1 MSVPADHAEWLRKGG
16 FPVPPDPTL
25 TDADRGILAKFG
37 HWMEALT
44 NGTLKPVTPDQER
57 FLRVHRGE
65 EPPTTPFE
73 IAWVKLLAV
82 RHAHAHAPAALRPT
96 ITEPQLNQLFARLE
110 AVRSERLA
118 AQREYVFRRL
128 DILAP
133 VQAQL
138 DALETE
144 AAGRMKQLEEAVE
157 AAELAVRQAVVGY
170 GRSYWRGKVKA
181 TFYRPSVTFDNKA
194 LQEYAATHPELEQF
208 KKVGQPRVTIKYES
222 GGEPALPQGTQP
234 PALQIG
240 RQGNADD
247 ADCDA
252 DERG

>member
-1 MSVPADHAEWLRKGG
+1 MSVPADHAEWLRRGG
-16 FPVPPDPTL
+16 FAVPPDPTL
-25 TDADRGILAKFG
+25 DEADRGILAKFG

-44 NGTLKPVTPDQER
+44 SGTLKPVTPDQQR
-57 FLRVHRGE
+57 FLRVHIGE

-96 ITEPQLNQLFARLE
+96 ITEPQLNALFARLE
-110 AVRSERLA
+110 AMRAERIA

-138 DALETE
+138 DALEGETQ
-144 AAGRMKQLEEAVE
+144 ARLKQMEETVE
-157 AAELAVRQAVVGY
+157 TAELAVRQAVLGY
-170 GRSYWRGKVKA
+170 GRSYYRGRVKA
-181 TFYRPSVTFDNKA
+181 TYYRPSVTFDNKA
-194 LQEYAATHPELEQF
+194 LQEYAATHPEVEQF

-222 GGEPALPQGTQP
+222 GGEPALPGGTQP
-234 PALQIG
+234 EALEEGERPA
-240 RQGNADD
+240 
-247 ADCDA
+247 
-252 DERG
+252 

>member
-25 TDADRGILAKFG
+25 DEADRGILAKFG

-44 NGTLKPVTPDQER
+44 SGTLKPVTPDQQR
-57 FLRVHRGE
+57 FLRVHIGE

-96 ITEPQLNQLFARLE
+96 ITEPQLNALFARLE
-110 AVRSERLA
+110 AMRAERIA

-138 DALETE
+138 DALEGETQ
-144 AAGRMKQLEEAVE
+144 ARLKQLEEVVE
-157 AAELAVRQAVVGY
+157 AAELAVRQAVLGY
-170 GRSYWRGKVKA
+170 GRSYYRGRVKA

-194 LQEYAATHPELEQF
+194 LQEYAATHPEIEQF

-222 GGEPALPQGTQP
+222 GGEPVLPVGSQPEALGEGER
-234 PALQIG
+234 PA
-240 RQGNADD
+240 
-247 ADCDA
+247 
-252 DERG
+252 

>member
-1 MSVPADHAEWLRKGG
+1 MSVPAEHAEWLRRGG

-25 TDADRGILAKFG
+25 GEADRGILAKFG

-96 ITEPQLNQLFARLE
+96 ITEPQLNALFARLE
-110 AVRSERLA
+110 AMRAERIA

-138 DALETE
+138 DALDAETS
-144 AAGRMKQLEEAVE
+144 ARLKQLEEAVE
-157 AAELAVRQAVVGY
+157 SAELAVRQAVVGY

-181 TFYRPSVTFDNKA
+181 TFYRPSVTFDTKA
-194 LQEYAATHPELEQF
+194 LHEYAATHPELEQF

-222 GGEPALPQGTQP
+222 GGEPTLPVGAQP
-234 PALQIG
+234 QALQ
-240 RQGNADD
+240 QGKQEHAED
-247 ADCDA
+247 A
-252 DERG
+252 EEGG